1 MSTSSDPKTSSD
13 PRTPLRRDSDRRGPR
28 TVVPTPR
35 RPVED
40 APDWATST
48 HDCYPGVRY
57 ALERLTALRSDR
69 RDDPRRGDRD

>member
-1 MSTSSDPKTSSD
+1 MSTPNDPKT
-13 PRTPLRRDSDRRGPR
+13 PVRRDSDDRGPR

-48 HDCYPGVRY
+48 HEYYPGVRY
-57 ALERLTALRSDR
+57 ALERLTALRSTG
-69 RDDPRRGDRD
+69 RDDPTRGDRA